1 MEVEDFIATNSS
13 EHFQS
18 IREEQNLRKVVK
30 LLYIF
35 LTTTDEVEKYV
46 QSNSSDNCVQHY
58 NVEILN
64 LFDQELQLINTKPV
78 IKKLKVLSELKKLKV
93 QTILVLDYKK
103 RSDCKIFHS
112 SAKLIASDSDI
123 NEAFKSRHRSIITKI
138 KKCACKD
145 LIVLDVII
153 KHRIKIFECSY
164 KENK

>member
-78 IKKLKVLSELKKLKV
+78 IKKLKVLSGLKKFKV
-93 QTILVLDYKK
+93 QTILVLDIRKEVIVK
-103 RSDCKIFHS
+103 S
-112 SAKLIASDSDI
+112 SIQ
-123 NEAFKSRHRSIITKI
+123 
-138 KKCACKD
+138 
-145 LIVLDVII
+145 VI
-153 KHRIKIFECSY
+153 S
-164 KENK
+164 

>member
-78 IKKLKVLSELKKLKV
+78 IKKLKVLSELKKFKV
-93 QTILVLDYKK
+93 QTILVLDIRKEVIVK
-103 RSDCKIFHS
+103 S
-112 SAKLIASDSDI
+112 SIQ
-123 NEAFKSRHRSIITKI
+123 
-138 KKCACKD
+138 
-145 LIVLDVII
+145 VI
-153 KHRIKIFECSY
+153 S
-164 KENK
+164 